1 MNAPRYLIAL
11 CLAAFALAA
20 AAQTSVPRIRTL
32 EPAPAATPAP
42 AADLTVVDKDAQI
55 QRLRENNQRL
65 RAENNQLKARID
77 AMTTRGGSAVTAY
90 CENPGESRN
99 TAGGVDACGDYT
111 CNDAS
116 GLCRDRCT
124 TSLHCGPGTA
134 CDIPSGTCQRPPQ
147 G

>member
-1 MNAPRYLIAL
+1 MTVRNVLIAL
-11 CLAAFALAA
+11 CLSAFAFVAL
-20 AAQTSVPRIRTL
+20 AQTSVPRIRTI
-32 EPAPAATPAP
+32 EPTPAATTS
-42 AADLTVVDKDAQI
+42 ADVTVVDKDAQI

>member
-1 MNAPRYLIAL
+1 MTVRKVLLAL
-11 CLAAFALAA
+11 SLSVFALAA
-20 AAQTSVPRIRTL
+20 TAQTSVPRIRTI
-32 EPAPAATPAP
+32 EPTPAATPS
-42 AADLTVVDKDAQI
+42 ADVTVVDKDAQI

-90 CENPGESRN
+90 CENPQESRN

>member
-1 MNAPRYLIAL
+1 MTVRHVLIAL
-11 CLAAFALAA
+11 CLSVFTLAA
-20 AAQTSVPRIRTL
+20 TAQTGAPRIRTL
-32 EPAPAATPAP
+32 EPAPATTT
-42 AADLTVVDKDAQI
+42 AADVTVVDKDAQI

-65 RAENNQLKARID
+65 RTENNELKARID

-90 CENPGESRN
+90 CENPHESRN
-99 TAGGVDACGDYT
+99 TAGGVDNCGVYT

-134 CDIPSGTCQRPPQ
+134 CDIPSGTCQAPPQ

>member
-1 MNAPRYLIAL
+1 MTVRNVLIAL
-11 CLAAFALAA
+11 CLSAFALVAL
-20 AAQTSVPRIRTL
+20 AQTSVPRIRTI
-32 EPAPAATPAP
+32 EPTPAATTS
-42 AADLTVVDKDAQI
+42 ADVTVVDKDAQI